1 MNIYHN
7 EIIVQKIL
15 IPYIHVGKNMTNYFL
30 EYATKHIEGKC
41 RSEGYIKPHSTEVV
55 SFSSGQLLGDS
66 IEYSVEYS
74 MMVYFPTED
83 SELDCIIES
92 VSTKIGL
99 RAYVSETNNPV
110 MVFISKAYNEDLVI
124 EDYKEKQKV
133 RVIVK
138 GHRFEKND
146 EHIIIIGVINLNK

>member
-1 MNIYHN
+1 MDIYHK
-7 EIIVQKIL
+7 EIIVQKII
-15 IPYIHVGKNMTNYFL
+15 IPYINVGKNIKNYFL
-30 EYATKHIEGKC
+30 EYAIKHIEGKC
-41 RSEGYIKPHSTEVV
+41 RSEGYIKPNSSEVV

-92 VSTKIGL
+92 VSPRIGL
-99 RAYVSETNNPV
+99 RAYISETNNPV
-110 MVFISKAYNEDLVI
+110 MIFISKAYNEDLII

-133 RVIVK
+133 RIIVK

-146 EHIIIIGVINLNK
+146 EYITIIGVINLNI

>member
-1 MNIYHN
+1 
-7 EIIVQKIL
+7 
-15 IPYIHVGKNMTNYFL
+15 
-30 EYATKHIEGKC
+30 
-41 RSEGYIKPHSTEVV
+41 
-55 SFSSGQLLGDS
+55 LGDS

-92 VSTKIGL
+92 VSPRIGL
-99 RAYVSETNNPV
+99 RAYISETNNPV
-110 MVFISKAYNEDLVI
+110 MIFISKAYNEDLII

-133 RVIVK
+133 RIIVK

-146 EHIIIIGVINLNK
+146 EYITIIGVINLNI